1 VSDPPIYAITSEALS
16 QAYAHLASQPL
27 PATQQVFPWLHGLHP
42 DNYFQLGF
50 FGARRASHRRTPSCL
65 RTMTVVKTGGDLS
78 HSKLKGAIAPEE
90 ILKVSDGPIG
100 PDDDGPVFTPDFL
113 DNDPREGFGVRN
125 FQIQTAKLATVSD
138 IVVYADPSATQ
149 TEIVSV
155 AMTISQ
161 AQERWANRLDRSES
175 ETMRQF
181 NTFILIG
188 KWLDALVFSLL
199 LMRFQMTSPH
209 FKSDVL
215 ILLPLDQTD
224 A

>member
-16 QAYAHLASQPL
+16 QAYAHLANQPL

>member
-1 VSDPPIYAITSEALS
+1 
-16 QAYAHLASQPL
+16 
-27 PATQQVFPWLHGLHP
+27 
-42 DNYFQLGF
+42 
-50 FGARRASHRRTPSCL
+50 
-65 RTMTVVKTGGDLS
+65 MTVVKTGGDLS